1 MTHNVL
7 LIGGH
12 GKVAQLLTPL
22 LLAKSWNVTSMI
34 RTASQ
39 QPAIEKLGQGQPG
52 KLSVLVSSVADVQDE
67 KKAKTI
73 LDQVKPD
80 WVVWSAGMFI
90 FPFLWSLWLGFQRNG
105 AFGGL
110 WRHSDRIAGA
120 GGKGGAEM
128 TFAID
133 RDAAIAFTKASI
145 HTPSVKKFLNVSYLA
160 SRRGRAPW
168 WNDEDWDSA
177 QKVNNEI
184 LPNYYKAKVAADEVL
199 TVLSNDRLA
208 KEEKEGVPAN
218 ERFCG
223 ISLRPGT
230 LTEEPAGKVKM
241 GRIGAG
247 EKVSRATV
255 AEVIV
260 RALEKDGLKGW
271 LDFVDGTDEIDGA
284 LERFVKEKQD
294 SVEGEDLEEMKAR
307 VENV

>member
-80 WVVWSAGMFI
+80 WVVWS
-90 FPFLWSLWLGFQRNG
+90 
-105 AFGGL
+105 
-110 WRHSDRIAGA
+110 AGA